1 MKFDEK
7 SDGILVG
14 FSDGVIRYLKLRSG
28 IKPNGIEKKFELDL
42 RMIQVL
48 KPHTKAVTFI
58 TVDVKNQWIATGVCF
73 ELKVTFELLDLF
85 RVLMERYSSLIL
97 HQKV

>member
-1 MKFDEK
+1 MLNNESIFLENKIFFKFDEK

-14 FSDGVIRYLKLRSG
+14 FSDGVIRYFKLRSG
-28 IKPNGIEKKFELDL
+28 IKPIGTEKKFEFDL

-58 TVDVKNQWIATGVCF
+58 SVDIKNQWIATGVC
-73 ELKVTFELLDLF
+73 LLF
-85 RVLMERYSSLIL
+85 
-97 HQKV
+97 

>member
-1 MKFDEK
+1 MNEFCFLILRSYLKFDEK

-14 FSDGVIRYLKLRSG
+14 FSNGIIRYLKLRSG
-28 IKPNGIEKKFELDL
+28 MKPTGTEKKLEFDL

-58 TVDVKNQWIATGVCF
+58 TVEVKNQWIATGV
-73 ELKVTFELLDLF
+73 
-85 RVLMERYSSLIL
+85 R
-97 HQKV
+97 

>member
-1 MKFDEK
+1 LRRDFWLTLFIDFLFLLFLKFDEK

-14 FSDGVIRYLKLRSG
+14 FSNGIIRYLKLRSG
-28 IKPNGIEKKFELDL
+28 IKPIGTEKKLEFDL

-58 TVDVKNQWIATGVCF
+58 TVEVKNQWIATGVC
-73 ELKVTFELLDLF
+73 
-85 RVLMERYSSLIL
+85 
-97 HQKV
+97 